1 MGKRFFKILRFVLLF
16 AISIVIGWGV
26 LNAVKNRSDAGYEA
40 PVPPVRI
47 AKPQLGRVV
56 QSLKFNAYVEAQ
68 SMIPVVPFVAG
79 TILEYY
85 PEQGMAVKRDQVL
98 AEIDPTPY
106 KLQYD
111 QARAAYLAADASYE
125 RVKGLVAVKAA
136 TQQSL
141 DEITA
146 QRDAYKAQM
155 ELAEVQIGYA
165 SVKAPVSGTIL
176 TVDSAKGG
184 IAAQGVLLCS
194 IADLSDLVVRVAIP
208 EKYYSLMQGSIGMMQ
223 AQVMHGA
230 DKAEASFSSLS
241 PYINPQS
248 KTFVL
253 ELALEGDLS
262 AFRPGMFVTVNID
275 YRIVEGVPVMPLD
288 ARNTDGTMYIFDSET
303 QTAKVVAFTP
313 EAQDSEFLIVPEEY
327 AQASFIVDGQGMV
340 FDGQTVRVIE

>member
-1 MGKRFFKILRFVLLF
+1 MGKRFLKILRFVLLF
-16 AISIVIGWGV
+16 AISIAIGWGV
-26 LNAVKNRSDAGYEA
+26 LYTVRNRPKNGYEA
-40 PVPPVRI
+40 PVPPVRV
-47 AKPQLGRVV
+47 AMPQIGRVA

-85 PEQGMAVKRDQVL
+85 PEQGLSVNKDQVL

-106 KLQYD
+106 KLQFD

-125 RVKGLVAVKAA
+125 RVKSLVAVKAA

-176 TVDSAKGG
+176 TVDSAKGS

-208 EKYYSLMQGSIGMMQ
+208 EKYYTLIQGSIGTMHTQ
-223 AQVMHGA
+223 IMHGE
-230 DKAEASFSSLS
+230 DKADASFESLS

-253 ELALEGDLS
+253 ELALDGDIS

-275 YRIVEGVPVMPLD
+275 YKTMEDVPVMSLE
-288 ARNTDGTMYIFDSET
+288 ARNTDGTMYIFDPDS
-303 QTAKVVAFTP
+303 QTAKVVVFTP
-313 EAQDSEFLIVPEEY
+313 EAQDSERLIVPEEY
-327 AQASFIVDGQGMV
+327 AKALFIIDGQGTV
-340 FDGQTVRVIE
+340 FDGQRVRVME